1 MKTETISKKL
11 HEEPEPGVV
20 DIYNPVKIS
29 NLISDK
35 YVSKILMSTFK
46 IPKSVQSISTTY
58 DIPIAVCYR
67 KVRQLE
73 DLGFLR
79 CTGTKLN
86 GNGKRIKLFQ
96 SQIINAHFFLER
108 GKFRARV
115 QLSSGII
122 DDFGG
127 SWSLIDEN
135 QTPK

>member
-1 MKTETISKKL
+1 MKSAAIATKKPASETVK
-11 HEEPEPGVV
+11 EEV

-46 IPKSVQSISTTY
+46 IPKSVQKISSTF

-96 SQIINAHFFLER
+96 SQIINAHFFMER

-115 QLSSGII
+115 QLSSGVI

-127 SWSLIDEN
+127 SWSLLDEN
-135 QTPK
+135 PQ

>member
-1 MKTETISKKL
+1 MRTETLTKKAASEPAF
-11 HEEPEPGVV
+11 EEV

-46 IPKSVQSISTTY
+46 IPKSVQAISTAY

-96 SQIINAHFFLER
+96 SQILNAHFFLER

-115 QLSSGII
+115 QLASGIV

-127 SWSLIDEN
+127 SWSMLDEN
-135 QTPK
+135 QR

>member
-1 MKTETISKKL
+1 MRTETVTKKAASEPAI
-11 HEEPEPGVV
+11 EEV

-46 IPKSVQSISTTY
+46 IPKSVQAISTAY

-73 DLGFLR
+73 NLGFLR

-96 SQIINAHFFLER
+96 SQILNAHFFLER

-115 QLSSGII
+115 QLASGIV

-127 SWSLIDEN
+127 SWSMLDET
-135 QTPK
+135 Q

>member
-1 MKTETISKKL
+1 MT
-11 HEEPEPGVV
+11 
-20 DIYNPVKIS
+20 YNPVKIS

-46 IPKSVQSISTTY
+46 KPKSVQNISATY
-58 DIPIAVCYR
+58 NIPIAVCYR

-79 CTGTKLN
+79 CTGTRLN

-96 SQIINAHFFLER
+96 SQIVNAHFFLEK

-115 QLSSGII
+115 QLSSGIV

-127 SWSLIDEN
+127 SWSLADEDIY
-135 QTPK
+135 

>member
-1 MKTETISKKL
+1 MRTEIMAKDAL
-11 HEEPEPGVV
+11 AEPIIDEIG
-20 DIYNPVKIS
+20 IYNPIKIS

-46 IPKSVQSISTTY
+46 IPKSVQSISSAY

-115 QLSSGII
+115 QLASGIV

-127 SWSLIDEN
+127 SWSMLNE
-135 QTPK
+135 K

>member
-1 MKTETISKKL
+1 MKAETITSKL
-11 HEEPEPGVV
+11 ASEPESDDL

-46 IPKSVQSISTTY
+46 VPKSVQSISSTY
-58 DIPIAVCYR
+58 EIPIAVCYR

-73 DLGFLR
+73 NLGFLR

-115 QLSSGII
+115 QLASGIV

-127 SWSLIDEN
+127 SWSMLDEN
-135 QTPK
+135 QM

>member
-1 MKTETISKKL
+1 MNVETLVKK
-11 HEEPEPGVV
+11 EEI
-20 DIYNPVKIS
+20 DTDSDNLDAFNPVKIS

-46 IPKSVQSISTTY
+46 VPKSVQSISSTY
-58 DIPIAVCYR
+58 EIPIAVCYR

-73 DLGFLR
+73 NLGFLR

-115 QLSSGII
+115 QLASGIV

-127 SWSLIDEN
+127 SWSMLDES
-135 QTPK
+135 Q

>member
-1 MKTETISKKL
+1 MKAELIPKK
-11 HEEPEPGVV
+11 EAS
-20 DIYNPVKIS
+20 DIEADNLEAFNPVKIS

-46 IPKSVQSISTTY
+46 VPKSVQSISSTY
-58 DIPIAVCYR
+58 EIPIAVCYR

-73 DLGFLR
+73 NLGFLR

-96 SQIINAHFFLER
+96 SQIINAHFFLEK

-115 QLSSGII
+115 QLASGIV

-127 SWSLIDEN
+127 SWSMLDEN
-135 QTPK
+135 QP

>member
-1 MKTETISKKL
+1 MKAEVLIKK
-11 HEEPEPGVV
+11 EATDPEAEDLEVF
-20 DIYNPVKIS
+20 NPVKIS

-46 IPKSVQSISTTY
+46 VPKSVQSISSTY
-58 DIPIAVCYR
+58 EIPIAVCYR

-73 DLGFLR
+73 NLGFLR

-115 QLSSGII
+115 QLASGIV

-127 SWSLIDEN
+127 SWSMLDEN
-135 QTPK
+135 QL